1 MLPMITPF
9 TADWTPQQYTEVY
22 NPDTG
27 ALEYVIYGGVN
38 VTVTDV
44 PQTIKQLIG
53 QEPAP
58 SIYSMGAATGCWAQ
72 ADPNASL
79 SPVRIRFDGVGSSL
93 VVRDPTLGPYAST
106 FPWVLAANQAQL
118 YQAELFCDAGQSCQL
133 TLWFVQGLK

>member
-27 ALEYVIYGGVN
+27 ALEYVIYGGVT

-58 SIYSMGAATGCWAQ
+58 SIYRMGAATGCWAQ
-72 ADPNASL
+72 ATPGESPYFIRYDSFGSGLLVERSDKGPSPNA
-79 SPVRIRFDGVGSSL
+79 F
-93 VVRDPTLGPYAST
+93 PY
-106 FPWVLAANQAQL
+106 VLASNLAQL
-118 YQAELFCDAGQSCQL
+118 DQMELYCDAGQTSRL
-133 TLWFVQGLK
+133 IIWFFQGLK